1 MDILNIL
8 KYVAA
13 ASSVGLI
20 ITILLQAPRSGGLGV
35 ALGGGGGG
43 GEAYRSKRGI
53 EALLFN
59 LTIVFIIV
67 LVASAMGIAIISI

>member
-1 MDILNIL
+1 MDILNVL

-35 ALGGGGGG
+35 ALGGGSGG

-67 LVASAMGIAIISI
+67 LAASALGIAIISI